1 MTPPKSNPAILFI
14 GHDASRTGAP
24 ISLLNI
30 IRWTREHSAFTCHL
44 ILGNSGPLTD
54 EYAKYATVYIWSAP
68 RDHSGGHNAVASRL
82 LSWLSQGPPTAAQRQ
97 SKVLAQVQRLPIRCI
112 FNNTGVNGHI
122 LEAVRART
130 AAPVLSRIPELEAY
144 MRKNNR
150 NGSVDRILALTDR
163 FVAVS
168 EAVKANLVRRHAVP
182 ADRID
187 VLHGASEAVRV
198 RRGQA
203 GLRAKFSLPEDAFLV
218 GACGTLDYRKGI
230 DLFIQLAHHCVNRLG
245 RRDIHFCWVG
255 SPVSPNSWIEYRF
268 EAEALGLAGHL
279 HFAGPIEDTAPAFAE
294 LDVFALTS
302 REDPFPLV
310 MLEAARQGLPIVCFQ
325 GSGGA
330 VEFVDD
336 EVGAAVPMLD
346 IGAFARAVLALRDAP
361 EQRLRLGEAA
371 HQRSLTY
378 TPERMASAFH
388 RVIEQLVQQHARA

>member
-1 MTPPKSNPAILFI
+1 MTAPPSQPAILFI

-24 ISLLNI
+24 VSLLNI
-30 IRWTREHSAFTCHL
+30 IRWTRERSPYPCHL
-44 ILGNSGPLTD
+44 ILGNGGPLTD
-54 EYAKYATVYIWSAP
+54 AYARYASVHLWGTPADAP
-68 RDHSGGHNAVASRL
+68 GTQPPAASRL
-82 LSWLSQGPPTAAQRQ
+82 RAWLGQRPPTAAQRQ
-97 SKVLAQVQRLPIRCI
+97 AGILAQLQGQPLRCI

-150 NGSVDRILALTDR
+150 HGSVDRILALTDR
-163 FVAVS
+163 YVAVS
-168 EAVKANLVRRHAVP
+168 EAVKANLVQRHAVP

-187 VLHGASEAVRV
+187 VVHGASAAERV

-203 GLRAKFSLPEDAFLV
+203 GLRARLGLPADAFLV

-230 DLFIQLAHHCVNRLG
+230 DLYIQLAHHCVNRLG

-255 SPVSPNSWIEYRF
+255 SWVSPNSSIEYRF
-268 EAEALGLAGHL
+268 ETEALGLAGHL
-279 HFAGPIEDTAPAFAE
+279 HFAGPVDDTAPAFAE

-330 VEFVDD
+330 EEFVDAD
-336 EVGAAVPMLD
+336 IGAAVPMLD
-346 IGAFARAVLALRDAP
+346 IAAFARAVLALRDAP
-361 EQRLRLGEAA
+361 EQRHRLGEAA
-371 HQRSLTY
+371 HRRSLPY
-378 TPERMASAFH
+378 TPDRMASACH